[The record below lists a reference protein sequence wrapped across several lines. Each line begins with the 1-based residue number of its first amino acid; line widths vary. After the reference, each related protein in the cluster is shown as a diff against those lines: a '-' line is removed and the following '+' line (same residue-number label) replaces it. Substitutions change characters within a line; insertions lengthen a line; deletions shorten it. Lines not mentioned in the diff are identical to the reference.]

1 MNKKEK
7 AKKNDKEIEELEN
20 YKLLKGLP
28 SKGLKQIKSLLVTRN
43 FKKGEQVFR
52 ANYPQVVLYFVAE
65 GDIKIYL
72 DNDGEELE
80 LTHKVKYEHFGEM
93 ALILE
98 STRTA
103 SARAEV
109 DSTLLAMTS
118 KDFHEFNKKNPNS
131 GITLLTN
138 ISKYLSEILRK
149 NNEMMKNLQ
158 NKNNEKKE

>member
-1 MNKKEK
+1 MKKEATEK
-7 AKKNDKEIEELEN
+7 LKKELEEFKK
-20 YKLLKGLP
+20 YKLLEKIP
-28 SKGLKQIKSLLVTRN
+28 AKALKQIKSLLVTRY

-52 ANYPQVVLYFVAE
+52 ANYPQVVLFFVAE
-65 GDIKIYL
+65 GEIKIYL
-72 DNDGEELE
+72 DNNGEELE
-80 LTHKVKYEHFGEM
+80 LTRKVKYDHFGEM

-118 KDFHEFNKKNPNS
+118 KDFNDFNKKNPSS
-131 GITLLTN
+131 GVKLLTN

-149 NNEMMKNLQ
+149 NNEKMQILE
-158 NKNNEKKE
+158 NKINEKKA

>member
-1 MNKKEK
+1 MKKEAPEK
-7 AKKNDKEIEELEN
+7 SKKELEEFKK
-20 YKLLKGLP
+20 YKLLENMSYKA
-28 SKGLKQIKSLLVTRN
+28 LKQIKNLLVIRH

-52 ANYPQVVLYFVAE
+52 ANYPQVVLFFVAE

-72 DNDGEELE
+72 DNNGEELE

-93 ALILE
+93 ALILD

-118 KDFHEFNKKNPNS
+118 KDFHEFNKKNPSS
-131 GITLLTN
+131 GIILLTN
-138 ISKYLSEILRK
+138 ISKYLSEILRESNDK
-149 NNEMMKNLQ
+149 LKNLK
-158 NKNNEKKE
+158 NKTNEKKV

>member
-7 AKKNDKEIEELEN
+7 VKKIDEEIEELKN
-20 YKLLKGLP
+20 YKLLNGLKT
-28 SKGLKQIKSLLVTRN
+28 KGLKQIRNLLLKRE

-52 ANYPQVVLYFVAE
+52 ANYPQVVLFFVAE

-72 DNDGEELE
+72 DNDGEELV

-103 SARAEV
+103 SARAEE

-118 KDFHEFNKKNPNS
+118 KDFEDFINKNPSS
-131 GITLLTN
+131 GIILLKN
-138 ISKYLSEILRK
+138 IGRFLSEMLRK

-158 NKNNEKKE
+158 NKNNEKEV